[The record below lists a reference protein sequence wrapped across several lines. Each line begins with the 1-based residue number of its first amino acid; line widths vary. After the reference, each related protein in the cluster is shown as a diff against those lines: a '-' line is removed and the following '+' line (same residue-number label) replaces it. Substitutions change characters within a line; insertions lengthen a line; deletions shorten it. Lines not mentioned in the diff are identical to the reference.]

1 MHTKLFT
8 GSSQAYL
15 LYFRQSGSIGFCDS
29 SEVTAAFSIETITR
43 SEIRQGGHFSNSY
56 GFSRTKRG
64 RNESKQSQQGT
75 LKGSQILSVTRS
87 LLSVIHL
94 FFDYV

>member
-43 SEIRQGGHFSNSY
+43 SEIR
-56 GFSRTKRG
+56 SRWAFLELLR
-64 RNESKQSQQGT
+64 
-75 LKGSQILSVTRS
+75 ILA
-87 LLSVIHL
+87 
-94 FFDYV
+94 D